1 MKHLLS
7 KLTLLG
13 IVSLIFV
20 SCSKSPEQYVESCAD
35 NYFIPILNDKIDEIN
50 KNYINKPKDEIT
62 WICFGE
68 ITMVDGV
75 MTGGRHYNCPYYS
88 DDGTLDIFDNAF
100 GGCSCNNIESVMKN
114 AKKELSE
121 YKVLLAE
128 LKDMTLQEKLT
139 GFPSPWR
146 SYESEFSYCASSM
159 KKDEVTFKAKWK

>member
-13 IVSLIFV
+13 IVSLIVV
-20 SCSKSPEQYVESCAD
+20 SCSKSPEQYVENCAD
-35 NYFIPILNDKIDEIN
+35 NYFVSLLNDKID

-62 WICFGE
+62 WICLGKY
-68 ITMVDGV
+68 TMVDGV
-75 MTGGRHYNCPYYS
+75 MTGTSHYNCPYYS
-88 DDGTLDIFDNAF
+88 DDGTLDIYNNVRN
-100 GGCSCNNIESVMKN
+100 CSCNNIESVMKN

-159 KKDEVTFKAKWK
+159 KTDEVTFKAKWK